1 MAQSPIPKLIILVL
15 AFSAGWIVNGWR
27 WERDRAEFEAAANQK
42 ALEQLESTRTIEQNL
57 QGLLNLTS
65 QGLRQDY
72 EAVNQKY
79 KLALNRI
86 DDLERMQRN
95 NPDSADAVPQT
106 PATAAG
112 ACEPCKCQPSR
123 TDGNRTKRA
132 LEIAR
137 DCDLLAV
144 RYNRLLEFY
153 QRARKDF

>member
-1 MAQSPIPKLIILVL
+1 MGNTHAFQWALVVL
-15 AFSAGWIVNGWR
+15 AFAAGWVVNGWR
-27 WERDRAEFEAAANQK
+27 WERDKAEFEAQANQK

-86 DDLERMQRN
+86 DDLERMQHN

-112 ACEPCKCQPSR
+112 TCKPCKCKPSR
-123 TDGNRTKRA
+123 ENGNRAKRA

-144 RYNRLLEFY
+144 RYNKLVKFYESLEKEF
-153 QRARKDF
+153 

>member
-1 MAQSPIPKLIILVL
+1 MAQSPISKLIILVL

-27 WERDRAEFEAAANQK
+27 WERDRAEFEAQANK
-42 ALEQLESTRTIEQNL
+42 AALEQLESTRTIEQNL

-86 DDLERMQRN
+86 DDLERMQHN

-112 ACEPCKCQPSR
+112 ACKPCTGQSPR
-123 TDGNRTKRA
+123 PDADRAKRA

-144 RYNRLLEFY
+144 RYNKLLKFY
-153 QRARKDF
+153 QGLEKEF